1 MIEEFTVKLIANL
14 PDNITNVKEP
24 LVIDL
29 VMDGGAFNGSYL
41 AGALYFL
48 KEMERRKYIKI
59 GRISGSSVGSIVGFL
74 YYIDGLHLMPSLYEK
89 MTAGFR
95 QTHNLKL
102 IKDLKILLGNSIP
115 DDICQIINNKLF
127 ITYHNIKKRTKPVKY
142 TYKNVDDI
150 LNTLIKSAYVP
161 FLIDGNLLYKNK
173 YIDGLFPFIFKEQ
186 KQKILYLDLFG
197 YDKIT
202 GILIVK
208 NEKSNYHRIIS
219 GLLDIH
225 AFYTKQTS
233 TQMCSYVND
242 WSIIDRSRNYLRVL
256 IEKIILFFVYAI
268 IFVNK
273 TVAVEIK
280 QNIIYKSSAKILYRI
295 FIIIIDNLCL

>member
-1 MIEEFTVKLIANL
+1 MRF
-14 PDNITNVKEP
+14 
-24 LVIDL
+24 
-29 VMDGGAFNGSYL
+29 
-41 AGALYFL
+41 
-48 KEMERRKYIKI
+48 
-59 GRISGSSVGSIVGFL
+59 
-74 YYIDGLHLMPSLYEK
+74 
-89 MTAGFR
+89 
-95 QTHNLKL
+95 
-102 IKDLKILLGNSIP
+102 
-115 DDICQIINNKLF
+115 
-127 ITYHNIKKRTKPVKY
+127 
-142 TYKNVDDI
+142 KNVDDI

-173 YIDGLFPFIFKEQ
+173 YIDGLIPFIFKEQ

-225 AFYTKQTS
+225 TFYTKQTS

-256 IEKIILFFVYAI
+256 IEKLILFFVYAI

-273 TVAVEIK
+273 TISTEIK
-280 QNIIYKSSAKILYRI
+280 QSIIYKSSAKILYRI